1 MKKLSLNICFLVF
14 LYPLL
19 FLSGC
24 EKEVNQVQDSI
35 IYSGSG
41 VYWDVKVELNNEDE
55 QLLVEYTYKRD
66 IGDLG
71 DIKQLQ
77 FGLGS
82 RLGTYSVTFLD
93 NSLNK
98 GDSFDV
104 SFIDFQNIDS
114 TTFDILFN
122 DLTNQYTTK
131 DIHHAIKMDGLI
143 IDVLWRNDRI
153 DYSDQIKISCCQ

>member
-1 MKKLSLNICFLVF
+1 M
-14 LYPLL
+14 
-19 FLSGC
+19 
-24 EKEVNQVQDSI
+24 
-35 IYSGSG
+35 
-41 VYWDVKVELNNEDE
+41 
-55 QLLVEYTYKRD
+55 R
-66 IGDLG
+66 
-71 DIKQLQ
+71 KQQ
-77 FGLGS
+77 FGIGL
-82 RLGTYSVTFLD
+82 RLGTYSVTILE

-153 DYSDQIKISCCQ
+153 DYSDQIKISCCQQFMIFPHGCKPFHVKLDLKCFLVNYSFTKNIDMLECYVKYPDKEVTFQ